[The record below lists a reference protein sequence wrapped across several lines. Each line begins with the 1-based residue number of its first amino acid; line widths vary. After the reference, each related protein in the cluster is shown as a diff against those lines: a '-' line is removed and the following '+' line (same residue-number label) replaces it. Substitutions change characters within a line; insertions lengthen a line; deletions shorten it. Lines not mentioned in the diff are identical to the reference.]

1 MRKGHF
7 KILFLLPFLVLSSCS
22 EKRNEINL
30 TIQKSEKLLLI
41 YDSSDFYAL
50 ECVEN
55 ARMSFRYAKLL
66 YDEID
71 LKNYKGGELSKLG
84 NYFAIA
90 LATEFIKKLT
100 KSDCENLKSFV
111 SSGGGLAV
119 IYRGYNENLHDI
131 FGVKIMDKN
140 QPFLKQG
147 RSGLHFKTDFIPG
160 LKGTAISD
168 SIIRDLSMFD
178 FVHVGDKNIIATTS
192 SGTPVV
198 WNLRYGKGKVTYWNS
213 SILSNRT
220 FRGFITQ
227 TIASVSS
234 KFVQPIANFSVIF
247 IDDFPTSVPN
257 AVKKIV
263 WDEFKMNLAEFH
275 FLVFYPDMLK
285 LSNEFGLKYTAGLV
299 FNYGA
304 SITPPFHLN
313 EWRIGKASVLS
324 KEIEVSKTIA
334 KQLKINH
341 ELGFHGYNHV
351 PLLVDEWENI
361 ENMKRAI
368 EYAMKKWKEEGL
380 GNPPVTYI
388 PPTNLIDSIGVQAL
402 AQSAPSIKVIA
413 GLYAGFFELGQRR
426 EFGPEPW
433 NGKFYCI
440 PRVSA
445 GFMIDDYTKTIIL
458 SAIAMLGVWTH
469 FIHPDDVIYTPEE
482 VENPE
487 LVRNWFSLPWRGAKE
502 EGLYFKFR
510 DWVKT
515 LKENYPYL
523 RFMKCEDAY
532 EEMKKFDDLKIEYE
546 FSNDEIKTK
555 TNQKDVF
562 IIVQFDTVYK
572 SVDVLNA
579 NIIHHGQTSTTNY
592 VILKTESESIILKLK
607 TKATGQG

>member
-41 YDSSDFYAL
+41 YDSSDFYSL

-55 ARMSFRYAKLL
+55 ARMSFKYAKLL

-131 FGVKIMDKN
+131 FGVKIRDKN

-168 SIIRDLSMFD
+168 SILRDLSMFD

-213 SILSNRT
+213 SILSNRS

-334 KQLKINH
+334 KQFKINH

-351 PLLVDEWENI
+351 
-361 ENMKRAI
+361 
-368 EYAMKKWKEEGL
+368 
-380 GNPPVTYI
+380 
-388 PPTNLIDSIGVQAL
+388 
-402 AQSAPSIKVIA
+402 
-413 GLYAGFFELGQRR
+413 
-426 EFGPEPW
+426 
-433 NGKFYCI
+433 
-440 PRVSA
+440 
-445 GFMIDDYTKTIIL
+445 
-458 SAIAMLGVWTH
+458 
-469 FIHPDDVIYTPEE
+469 
-482 VENPE
+482 
-487 LVRNWFSLPWRGAKE
+487 SLFWLTSG
-502 EGLYFKFR
+502 
-510 DWVKT
+510 KT
-515 LKENYPYL
+515 L
-523 RFMKCEDAY
+523 R
-532 EEMKKFDDLKIEYE
+532 I
-546 FSNDEIKTK
+546 
-555 TNQKDVF
+555 
-562 IIVQFDTVYK
+562 
-572 SVDVLNA
+572 
-579 NIIHHGQTSTTNY
+579 
-592 VILKTESESIILKLK
+592 
-607 TKATGQG
+607 